1 MNEKI
6 PDLSTINQLE
16 NFKVPVKI
24 KLAALWC
31 SVMFCYVYG
40 DYFSLYVPNK
50 VQDFINGKT
59 LLDSPLKL
67 FAASILMV
75 IPALMI
81 FLSVAMK
88 PQLNRWLN
96 ILFGSIYTVIMLL
109 IAISSIAPWWSFYV
123 FLAVVEMALTT
134 TIVIYAWRWPKR
146 LE

>member
-1 MNEKI
+1 MSEKI
-6 PDLSTINQLE
+6 QDPSTINQLE

-40 DYFSLYVPNK
+40 DYFSMYVPNK

-96 ILFGSIYTVIMLL
+96 ILFGSIYTVIMFL
-109 IAISSIAPWWSFYV
+109 IAISSIAPWWSF
-123 FLAVVEMALTT
+123 MCS
-134 TIVIYAWRWPKR
+134 WRWLR
-146 LE
+146 WHSQL

>member
-1 MNEKI
+1 MREKI
-6 PDLSTINQLE
+6 SDPSTTNQLE

-24 KLAALWC
+24 KLAALWS
-31 SVMFCYVYG
+31 SVMFCYIYG

-50 VQDFINGKT
+50 VLDFINGKT

-67 FAASILMV
+67 LAASILMV

-96 ILFGSIYTVIMLL
+96 ILFGSIYTVIMFL
-109 IAISSIAPWWSFYV
+109 IAISSIAPWWSFYL